1 MFKLWAAIVKD
12 FRILTR
18 DKVGLLLMLAM
29 PILLAVVVT
38 GIQNSTFDLV
48 NNKKIPMLLCNRDT
62 GESSRQLED
71 ALRKIGM
78 FDLKKADTNLS
89 DAAIRRAVEKHDV
102 LIAIIIPND
111 FSDKIKSKAEIISQ
125 KALSEF
131 GVDDNVSN
139 TPVISDSTEPITML
153 YHPVLQESFRFSAQS
168 ALRSAM
174 QIVES
179 KAILQSLYFSL
190 NKSVIPPSLED
201 DITNN
206 QAAIREIAV
215 SKSGSAKLPNA
226 TQHNIP
232 AWTVFAMFFIIVS
245 LGGSVVREKLSGS
258 FVRMKTLP
266 TNYLIALTAKQIA
279 YIIVTLV
286 QVAVIFSMGVYLFP
300 LLGFPTLN
308 MPEDLLGLTIVS
320 LICGWCAVS
329 YAVAVGIFAK
339 TQEQAN
345 GFGAVSVV
353 ILAALGGILVP
364 VFVMPDA
371 LQIIM
376 KFSPLYWCLKSYYGL
391 FLEEG
396 NLHDILFS
404 IMPLLV
410 ITFAIQII
418 IFAGLR
424 KQRLI

>member
-1 MFKLWAAIVKD
+1 
-12 FRILTR
+12 
-18 DKVGLLLMLAM
+18 
-29 PILLAVVVT
+29 
-38 GIQNSTFDLV
+38 
-48 NNKKIPMLLCNRDT
+48 
-62 GESSRQLED
+62 
-71 ALRKIGM
+71 
-78 FDLKKADTNLS
+78 
-89 DAAIRRAVEKHDV
+89 
-102 LIAIIIPND
+102 
-111 FSDKIKSKAEIISQ
+111 
-125 KALSEF
+125 
-131 GVDDNVSN
+131 
-139 TPVISDSTEPITML
+139 
-153 YHPVLQESFRFSAQS
+153 LQESFRFSAQS